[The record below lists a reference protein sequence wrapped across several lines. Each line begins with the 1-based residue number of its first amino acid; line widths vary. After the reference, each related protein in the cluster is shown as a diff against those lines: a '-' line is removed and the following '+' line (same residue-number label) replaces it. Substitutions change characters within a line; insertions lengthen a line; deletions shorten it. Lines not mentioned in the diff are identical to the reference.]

1 MNENECFL
9 FLIWAYV
16 YTIVTKNALKR
27 LENAPRPSCMPVQPF
42 NCPYSARL
50 PVIGKYTGGDVARVF
65 LVIGKHEM
73 QYDQTVKND
82 DFITPNMKNI
92 HQSRTVEMLENIAIL
107 GILWYHICAPEKG
120 AAGYRP
126 PPQIRAPAVRAA
138 CGHVNAHMG
147 RKGKNTMKTIETTST
162 TSTSTSTSETTSAA
176 PVMLPFVAVYVDGD
190 GKTVRRA
197 SVAAE
202 TIAAAYQTAAAAHDD
217 EQLKTVYYDDDTAEG
232 IIRAARAVVV
242 AQLKY
247 SVSRVGTPLQ
257 WRLYLASR
265 RNDDECGQDIADLR
279 GVAVLALVSARRA
292 GEQIEGRY
300 KAALNAVN
308 AYMRRD
314 MRAVSQTK
322 ESMKTTYIEDIN
334 GDIIATNAAIKQVF
348 EKGRAYYYSDDDERG
363 LTDEKRAV
371 IQAIAA
377 ACSPT
382 QRAVV
387 ELVARGASVR
397 QIAAIRGVSHVAVV
411 KTLNRV
417 RETARKL
424 YPAIWTAYHNDA
436 HYSRRETSDILET
449 LFRNEF

>member
-1 MNENECFL
+1 
-9 FLIWAYV
+9 
-16 YTIVTKNALKR
+16 
-27 LENAPRPSCMPVQPF
+27 
-42 NCPYSARL
+42 
-50 PVIGKYTGGDVARVF
+50 
-65 LVIGKHEM
+65 
-73 QYDQTVKND
+73 
-82 DFITPNMKNI
+82 
-92 HQSRTVEMLENIAIL
+92 
-107 GILWYHICAPEKG
+107 
-120 AAGYRP
+120 
-126 PPQIRAPAVRAA
+126 
-138 CGHVNAHMG
+138 
-147 RKGKNTMKTIETTST
+147 MKTIETTST
-162 TSTSTSTSETTSAA
+162 TSSETTSAA
-176 PVMLPFVAVYVDGD
+176 PVMLPFVAVYVDAD
-190 GKTVRRA
+190 GETVRRA

-202 TIAAAYQTAAAAHDD
+202 TIAAACQTAAAAVNDG
-217 EQLKTVYYDDDTAEG
+217 EQLKTVYPDDSTAEG

-279 GVAVLALVSARRA
+279 GVAVLALVSARA
-292 GEQIEGRY
+292 QGEPIEGRY

-314 MRAVSQTK
+314 MRAVSQTRD
-322 ESMKTTYIEDIN
+322 SMRTEYIEDIN
-334 GDIIATNAAIKQVF
+334 GEIVATNAAIKAVF
-348 EKGRAYYYSDDDERG
+348 EKGKAYYYENDDETG

-382 QRAVV
+382 QRAVI
-387 ELVARGASVR
+387 ECVARGASVR
-397 QIAAIRGVSHVAVV
+397 QIAAIRGTSHVAVV

-424 YPAIWTAYHNDA
+424 YPAIWAAYHDDA
-436 HYSRRETSDILET
+436 HYSRRETSDAFEM